1 MGAQPSIVH
10 SPTAGGREDV
20 TARPALRV
28 LTEPRQPPTVTS
40 EVAPLRRV
48 LVHRPAQELSRLSPD
63 NMADL
68 LFDDIPWVERARA
81 DHDEFCRVLAARGTE
96 VLYLGDLLADVL
108 DDRRVRREMIAATIE
123 IEDLPPS
130 VSEPLRRKL
139 EGLEPGALAA
149 QLVAG
154 VTIEE
159 LGIPAALTAQL
170 RDAVQ
175 FALAPLPN
183 QVFMRDSS
191 AWVHDREVVGALAAV
206 ARRRERLHL
215 ETIYREHPLFATG
228 ASTALPSGPGA
239 EGGDVLVVSPECV
252 LVGIGSRA
260 TAAGVERLALRLLA
274 KTAVQQVLAVEIPRR
289 RRTLHLDT
297 LVTMVDRDA
306 FVVHPEIERLVHT
319 HRITA
324 DGEALRTEP
333 QAGFRDA
340 VARALGAP
348 VRWLS
353 GVTGGVAAERE
364 LWGDANNV
372 LALAPG
378 VVVAYDR
385 NQRTN
390 EMLRRNGIEVLT
402 FPGGELGRGRGGPR
416 CMSCPLNRDAGGT

>member
-1 MGAQPSIVH
+1 
-10 SPTAGGREDV
+10 
-20 TARPALRV
+20 
-28 LTEPRQPPTVTS
+28 
-40 EVAPLRRV
+40 V
-48 LVHRPAQELSRLSPD
+48 LVHRPAQELGRLSPD

-81 DHDEFCRVLAARGTE
+81 DHDEFCRLLAAGGTE
-96 VLYLGDLLADVL
+96 VLYLGDLLAEVL
-108 DDRRVRREMIAATIE
+108 HDRRVRRRLIARTIE
-123 IEDLPPS
+123 IEDLAPS
-130 VSEPLRRKL
+130 LSEALSARL
-139 EGLEPGALAA
+139 EALEPGALAA

-175 FALAPLPN
+175 FALPPLPN

-191 AWVHDREVVGALAAV
+191 AWVHDREAVGALAA
-206 ARRRERLHL
+206 APRRRERLHL
-215 ETIYREHPLFATG
+215 ETVYREHPLFNAG
-228 ASTALPSGPGA
+228 APTALASAPGA

-252 LVGIGSRA
+252 LLGVGPRA
-260 TAAGVERLALRLLA
+260 TPTGVERLALRLLA
-274 KTAVQQVLAVEIPRR
+274 ETPVRQVLAVEIPRR

-306 FVVHPEIERLVHT
+306 FVVHPEIERLVQT
-319 HRITA
+319 YRLTA
-324 DGEALRTEP
+324 VANTLRTEP

-340 VARALGAP
+340 VAGALGMP

-353 GVTGGVAAERE
+353 GVAGAVTAERE

-390 EMLRRNGIEVLT
+390 DMLHRHGIEVLT

-416 CMSCPLNRDAGGT
+416 CMSCPLNRDRLA